1 MGHDGNVQTIFL
13 AMGCFWGAEELYWET
28 PGVLETAVGY
38 MGGTASAPTYEQVC
52 TGTTGHTETVEVRYD
67 TDVVS
72 TLDILRIFWENHD
85 PTQGM
90 RQGNDIG
97 SQYRSA
103 IFWTTTEQEFL
114 ATATRDAYQVTIT
127 ALGYGPITTQILP
140 ASAEHFFPA
149 EQYHQKYLL
158 KNPFG
163 YRCHAKTGIAL
174 EFTVPGTP
182 AHPAG

>member
-1 MGHDGNVQTIFL
+1 MDTNGNAQTIFL
-13 AMGCFWGAEELYWET
+13 AMGCFWGAEELYWQT

-38 MGGTASAPTYEQVC
+38 MGGTASTPTYEQVC
-52 TGTTGHTETVEVRYD
+52 TGTTGHTETVLVRYD
-67 TDVVS
+67 TGVVS
-72 TLDILRIFWENHD
+72 TLDVLRIFWENHD

-103 IFWTTTEQEFL
+103 IFWTNAEQEHL
-114 ATATRDAYQVTIT
+114 ATATRDAYQRTIT

-149 EQYHQKYLL
+149 EQYHQQYLR

-174 EFTVPGTP
+174 EFIETGTP
-182 AHPAG
+182 AHPGG